1 MEREPQSAYS
11 RLKASGLLDV
21 LQGRVAEASVYR
33 ICQLL
38 EKAMPDHPPL
48 GSTTHPADDSVRFRP
63 DPGMGFPGGELK
75 HIEIDPLHPQRPAT
89 LRTRL
94 LGLYGVD
101 SPMPTAFID
110 DIAQRREGHE
120 ALEAFLDIFNHRI
133 FTQFY
138 RIWRKYSYPAT
149 FEAGA
154 TDATSQC
161 LLGLIGLGIPGTA
174 QRIAT
179 PVSRFLALLSVMRL
193 PTRNAEGI
201 TALVTLLAPNSKA
214 RVTPHWPQKVL
225 LAQPASL
232 SKAHPVSLAQGT
244 PLGSVGQDANSQLH
258 LALFTQDPD
267 EARGWLPGGQLY
279 NDLMVLLRVYLGWR
293 CSAKLQL
300 SLPRCSLPRPV
311 LGRAALLLGMTAM
324 LDPGSNTRQG
334 AGNATVTLNL
344 GRYQG
349 LSKNPRN
356 KEVQHVAYR
365 W

>member
-1 MEREPQSAYS
+1 MERESQSAYS
-11 RLKASGLLDV
+11 RLKASGLLDA
-21 LQGRVAEASVYR
+21 LQGQVAEASVYR
-33 ICQLL
+33 FCQLL
-38 EKAMPDHPPL
+38 EQALPGHPPL

-63 DPGMGFPGGELK
+63 HPGMGFPAGELK

-154 TDATSQC
+154 SDATSQC

-174 QRIAT
+174 RRIAT

-201 TALVTLLAPNSKA
+201 TALVTLLAPGTTT

-225 LAQPASL
+225 LARPASL
-232 SKAHPVSLAQGT
+232 STRHPVSLAQGT
-244 PLGSVGQDANSQLH
+244 PLGRIGRDANSQF
-258 LALFTQDPD
+258 ALTLYTEHAQ
-267 EARGWLPGGQLY
+267 EARGWLPDGQLHR
-279 NDLMVLLRVYLGWR
+279 DLRVLLPATFGYQAPFSMIMRRGRSREPLIQTFR
-293 CSAKLQL
+293 DLLKAQL
-300 SLPRCSLPRPV
+300 NQ
-311 LGRAALLLGMTAM
+311 A
-324 LDPGSNTRQG
+324 
-334 AGNATVTLNL
+334 
-344 GRYQG
+344 
-349 LSKNPRN
+349 
-356 KEVQHVAYR
+356 
-365 W
+365 